1 MVRSTKKL
9 QCAQCGRM
17 FGMPAHL
24 GRHMNAVHG
33 IGKPARA
40 GRKPAR
46 GRGRPAG
53 PTTPD
58 GFGQAESH
66 LQRARESLLQQRATI
81 DSQIEKIGQ
90 VLEALS

>member
-1 MVRSTKKL
+1 M
-9 QCAQCGRM
+9 
-17 FGMPAHL
+17 
-24 GRHMNAVHG
+24 
-33 IGKPARA
+33 
-40 GRKPAR
+40 
-46 GRGRPAG
+46 
-53 PTTPD
+53 TPD